1 LLGTV
6 RIMKY
11 KRLSYSI
18 FSESEDK
25 SEGENTGRLFGK
37 WKLIWFLITNEFNK
51 GTYSRREKLE
61 ITIEK
66 LQR

>member
-1 LLGTV
+1 MATVLYCLLGTV

-25 SEGENTGRLFGK
+25 IEAENTGRIFGK
-37 WKLIWFLITNEFNK
+37 WKLIWFLFRNDFNK
-51 GTYSRREKLE
+51 GAYSMRKKL
-61 ITIEK
+61 
-66 LQR
+66 

>member
-1 LLGTV
+1 
-6 RIMKY
+6 MKY

-25 SEGENTGRLFGK
+25 VDAEKTGRIFGK

-51 GTYSRREKLE
+51 GTYSRRKKLE
-61 ITIEK
+61 IRLEK